1 MAIISLVAIIVLC
14 QKAGVRL
21 KETFRESEETNS
33 GAVIGMKEKENEKSD
48 KKERGEKQGEAH
60 KKRTVVVDAGHGG
73 PDGGKTGVNGKLE
86 KELNLIIA
94 EKVKKLLE
102 EEGIA
107 VIMTR
112 EEDGWLAETRIGD
125 LKERVRIMNESK
137 ADLAVS
143 IHQNSYHEES
153 VFGAQV
159 FYYTD
164 SKEGEKLALCMQ
176 AALVAGLDPANHRKA
191 KGNKT
196 YYMLKKTDAVL
207 VICEC
212 GFLSNPEEEALLNT
226 KEYQK
231 KVADALCDGVLT
243 YLGEKKN
250 GKEKTQT
257 KTEETAAGAASAYA
271 CPAGGLSGI
280 RRI

>member
-1 MAIISLVAIIVLC
+1 MRKCRIC
-14 QKAGVRL
+14 KPDC
-21 KETFRESEETNS
+21 
-33 GAVIGMKEKENEKSD
+33 VI
-48 KKERGEKQGEAH
+48 
-60 KKRTVVVDAGHGG
+60 
-73 PDGGKTGVNGKLE
+73 
-86 KELNLIIA
+86 
-94 EKVKKLLE
+94 
-102 EEGIA
+102 
-107 VIMTR
+107 
-112 EEDGWLAETRIGD
+112 
-125 LKERVRIMNESK
+125 
-137 ADLAVS
+137 S
-143 IHQNSYHEES
+143 IHQNSYPDAA
-153 VFGAQV
+153 VKGAQV

>member
-1 MAIISLVAIIVLC
+1 
-14 QKAGVRL
+14 
-21 KETFRESEETNS
+21 
-33 GAVIGMKEKENEKSD
+33 
-48 KKERGEKQGEAH
+48 
-60 KKRTVVVDAGHGG
+60 
-73 PDGGKTGVNGKLE
+73 
-86 KELNLIIA
+86 
-94 EKVKKLLE
+94 
-102 EEGIA
+102 
-107 VIMTR
+107 MTR
-112 EEDGWLAETRIGD
+112 EGEDD
-125 LKERVRIMNESK
+125 LSDPGAVNAKVQDLQRRVQLIHEK
-137 ADLAVS
+137 KPDCVIS
-143 IHQNSYHEES
+143 IHQNSYPDAA
-153 VFGAQV
+153 VKGAQV

-176 AALVAGLDPANHRKA
+176 AALVAGLDPTNHRKA

>member
-1 MAIISLVAIIVLC
+1 MEKGKKLEWLMAVILLAAAYVLSREGARLAAA
-14 QKAGVRL
+14 QKAAT
-21 KETFRESEETNS
+21 K
-33 GAVIGMKEKENEKSD
+33 
-48 KKERGEKQGEAH
+48 
-60 KKRTVVVDAGHGG
+60 VVVLDSGHGG
-73 PDGGKTGVNGKLE
+73 DDPGKIGANGVK
-86 KELNLIIA
+86 
-94 EKVKKLLE
+94 EKVQLIHEKKPDC
-102 EEGIA
+102 
-107 VIMTR
+107 VI
-112 EEDGWLAETRIGD
+112 
-125 LKERVRIMNESK
+125 
-137 ADLAVS
+137 S
-143 IHQNSYHEES
+143 IHQNSYPDAA
-153 VFGAQV
+153 VKGAQV

-176 AALVAGLDPANHRKA
+176 DALVAGLDPANHRKA